1 MLAATT
7 TSGPPVRRVVTPVVL
22 ALLFLVSLPAVT
34 ARIYASDEVLYFAF
48 LRSVW
53 FDHDLSFENEYQWFY
68 DHGVSATPGFHETYL
83 ERTTETGLRINFGTV
98 GCALLW
104 APFYAAGDLAARA
117 LHAAGR
123 DVAVDGYSR
132 PYVVAVAYAS
142 AFYGFLSVLLSAA
155 IVRHVAR
162 WWPALA
168 LEDGLAA
175 LTVWLGTPLVFY
187 MYVAPPMAHA
197 TSAFAVAA
205 FLLCWLRV
213 RETWSVGGMALLG
226 ALAAVVAMVREQDAF
241 FVAAPAV
248 DFVWTLLGRRDV
260 PSARALGAAIVGAV
274 VAGIT
279 YLPQAWAY
287 IVLNGHVGPSHLVA
301 RKMTWSA
308 PHALEVLASPEHGFF
323 LWTPLALVAV
333 AGLVSL
339 IWRLAPEGRIV
350 GVALVAAMALQVYVG
365 GSVESWT
372 VAGAFG
378 QRRFV
383 GTTALLA
390 AGMAA
395 VLALGAEPRWR
406 RWATTAVVV
415 VAMWWNIA
423 LMVQFGAGWMDRQRL
438 NLQAVAYN
446 TFVAVPRALPGLAW
460 RYVFDRPS
468 FYQSRRAGAP

>member
-1 MLAATT
+1 MLAATST
-7 TSGPPVRRVVTPVVL
+7 RGLPARRVVTPVLL
-22 ALLFLVSLPAVT
+22 ALIFLVSLPAVT
-34 ARIYASDEVLYFAF
+34 ARIYASDEVLYFSF

-83 ERTTETGLRINFGTV
+83 ERTTETGLRLNFGTI

-104 APFYAAGDLAARA
+104 APFYAVGDLVARG

-123 DVAVDGYSR
+123 NVTVDGYSR
-132 PYVVAVAYAS
+132 PYVVAVAYGS
-142 AFYGFLSVLLSAA
+142 ALYGFLSVLLSAA
-155 IVRHVAR
+155 IVRHMAR

-168 LEDGLAA
+168 TEDGLAA
-175 LTVWLGTPLVFY
+175 LIVWLGTPLVFY
-187 MYVAPPMAHA
+187 MYIAPPMAHA

-205 FLLCWLRV
+205 FLLCWLRI
-213 RETWSVGGMALLG
+213 RDTWSVRGMALLG
-226 ALAAVVAMVREQDAF
+226 ALAAVLAMVREQDAF
-241 FVAAPAV
+241 FVVAPAI
-248 DFVWTLLGRRDV
+248 DFLWTLARRRDV
-260 PSARALGAAIVGAV
+260 RPVQAVSAAVVGAV
-274 VAGIT
+274 VAGIV

-287 IVLNGHVGPSHLVA
+287 TALNGHVGPSHLVA

-308 PHALEVLASPEHGFF
+308 PHALEVLVSPEHGFF
-323 LWTPLALVAV
+323 LWTPLAFIAALGLVAL
-333 AGLVSL
+333 A
-339 IWRLAPEGRIV
+339 WRLAPEARIV
-350 GVALVAAMALQVYVG
+350 LVGLIAAMALQVYVG

-383 GTTALLA
+383 ATTAVLTV
-390 AGMAA
+390 GMAA
-395 VLALGAEPRWR
+395 VLAIGAEPRWR
-406 RWATTAVVV
+406 RWATTVVV
-415 VAMWWNIA
+415 VLAMWWNIA

-460 RYVFDRPS
+460 RYLSDRSS
-468 FYQSRRAGAP
+468 FYQSRRAGTP